1 MPLLQSVNR
10 FSLRS
15 ISLCVALSLG
25 TSVVLADEL
34 GEVQALLAKGKAAE
48 ALKKVEQLQ
57 AAKPNDPDLQL
68 QRGIALTQL
77 NRNTEAIASFQKL
90 IETHPELPGAYNNL
104 AVLYGNQGNYEKA
117 REALELALRTNP
129 GYSTAFRNL
138 GDVYA
143 RMAGQA
149 HKKALALDTSG
160 PPQALKLAAV
170 QRAADGNVDPRSN
183 KPITAAPVATPAP
196 APIVPSAV
204 PSPAPVA
211 APTPAPATAI
221 KPVTPAPVEAKP
233 AVMPPP
239 AHIKPVTPAPTAT
252 APAAAPTPA
261 PASKPPAAEPS
272 SRDTLAV
279 EKAMQRWAQAWSQRD
294 MSSYYAAYAPEF
306 KGKSASRK
314 AWEEE
319 RRLRITSKKKISV
332 QLSDISIKV
341 NGNKATLRV
350 RQNYTSDALSVKST
364 KNFEMVKNK
373 LGDWQITQESSS

>member
-1 MPLLQSVNR
+1 
-10 FSLRS
+10 
-15 ISLCVALSLG
+15 
-25 TSVVLADEL
+25 
-34 GEVQALLAKGKAAE
+34 
-48 ALKKVEQLQ
+48 
-57 AAKPNDPDLQL
+57 
-68 QRGIALTQL
+68 
-77 NRNTEAIASFQKL
+77 
-90 IETHPELPGAYNNL
+90 
-104 AVLYGNQGNYEKA
+104 
-117 REALELALRTNP
+117 
-129 GYSTAFRNL
+129 
-138 GDVYA
+138 
-143 RMAGQA
+143 
-149 HKKALALDTSG
+149 
-160 PPQALKLAAV
+160 V

-239 AHIKPVTPAPTAT
+239 AHIKPVTPAPTAPTAT

-261 PASKPPAAEPS
+261 PAPKPPAAEPS